1 MTGPRPAGRPW
12 TRAEVAQLQGE
23 GEMTGP
29 LQTDNRLRAIL
40 ASWYRS
46 PRYRSEALT
55 QHRKHPVPSARQTEL
70 NRELKEGRRVTG
82 WQWFVVPLVVLT
94 IIDFF
99 YLRMIQG

>member
-1 MTGPRPAGRPW
+1 MTVTPSSRAK
-12 TRAEVAQLQGE
+12 AEVQL
-23 GEMTGP
+23 TDP

-40 ASWYRS
+40 AAWYRS

-70 NRELKEGRRVTG
+70 NREFEEGWRVAG

>member
-1 MTGPRPAGRPW
+1 MTVTPSS
-12 TRAEVAQLQGE
+12 RAQTEVQL
-23 GEMTGP
+23 TDP

-46 PRYRSEALT
+46 PRYRSDALT

-70 NRELKEGRRVTG
+70 NREFKEGRRVTG
-82 WQWFVVPLVVLT
+82 WFVVPLVVLT

-99 YLRMIQG
+99 YLRMIRG